1 MEDQLAM
8 MFQDIMEGAMSML
21 QAKEV
26 VAATASSSTREPK
39 HHRQYINCDCEAP
52 HFRLDTTTLTM
63 IVCTPVLLP
72 SEVLYADD
80 SFSKY
85 YV

>member
-8 MFQDIMEGAMSML
+8 VFQDIMEGAMSML

-39 HHRQYINCDCEAP
+39 HRQRYVNRDCEAP
-52 HFRLDTTTLTM
+52 HFRLDTTTLTT
-63 IVCTPVLLP
+63 IVCTSRPTSVGGIVCGGL
-72 SEVLYADD
+72 
-80 SFSKY
+80 FF
-85 YV
+85 